1 MRRLLIGAA
10 VLACLAI
17 PACSSG
23 GKSGD
28 GGVVTPPPG
37 PVPTFLCSDSPAA
50 PNVVVLKCG
59 ARVSATVWRIDVV
72 IGGPTASTDIN
83 GFNFDVVFDPL
94 VMAYVPGSAQMGT
107 FFLQGGGTTLFLA
120 ATATNP
126 PDPGR
131 LVVGV
136 QLQGST
142 GVGSMMSENLI
153 LAFQIKTLTASPF
166 GPDQLKFDHF
176 EATDSLRLPIS
187 SITFS
192 DQIMLS
198 FQ

>member
-1 MRRLLIGAA
+1 MRRFLIGAA
-10 VLACLAI
+10 VLACVAI
-17 PACSSG
+17 LACSSG

-72 IGGPTASTDIN
+72 IGGPTASNIN

-94 VMAYVPGSAQMGT
+94 VMAYVPDSAQMGT

-166 GPDQLKFDHF
+166 GPDQLTFARS
-176 EATDSLRLPIS
+176 EATDSLRMPIPG
-187 SITFS
+187 ITFS

>member
-10 VLACLAI
+10 VLACVAI

-94 VMAYVPGSAQMGT
+94 VMAYVPGSAQVGV
-107 FFLQGGGTTLFLA
+107 FFTGGALPAA
-120 ATATNP
+120 ATDPNE
-126 PDPGR
+126 PGR

-136 QLQGST
+136 HLEGAT
-142 GVGSMMSENLI
+142 GVGGMMSENPI